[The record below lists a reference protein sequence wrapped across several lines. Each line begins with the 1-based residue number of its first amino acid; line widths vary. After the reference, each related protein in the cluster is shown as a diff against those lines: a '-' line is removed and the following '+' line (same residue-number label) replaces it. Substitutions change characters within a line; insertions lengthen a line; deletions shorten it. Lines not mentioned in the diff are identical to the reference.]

1 VLFDHSPFYGG
12 SLLRRVAGSA
22 KTAMLNR
29 FVSTPFYYFDAI
41 QPMFRFTIRDVLW
54 LTVVVG
60 LAVTLW
66 QEHRRFRVV
75 NAALQEQQAIRRVAE
90 LRAKELRGQVIIDPS
105 PQ

>member
-54 LTVVVG
+54 LTALVAMGVG
-60 LAVTLW
+60 W
-66 QEHRRFRVV
+66 WIDHRR
-75 NAALQEQQAIRRVAE
+75 AE
-90 LRAKELRGQVIIDPS
+90 KFWPVSVSRQWVSG
-105 PQ
+105 